1 MQYLVLSFNPFQTL
15 DARYNAQIFFF
26 QFSAIIFFKNWMNA
40 QVDKQFP
47 LERKKR
53 TIFDNDGIGVSTL
66 FL

>member
-1 MQYLVLSFNPFQTL
+1 
-15 DARYNAQIFFF
+15 
-26 QFSAIIFFKNWMNA
+26 MNA

-66 FL
+66 FI